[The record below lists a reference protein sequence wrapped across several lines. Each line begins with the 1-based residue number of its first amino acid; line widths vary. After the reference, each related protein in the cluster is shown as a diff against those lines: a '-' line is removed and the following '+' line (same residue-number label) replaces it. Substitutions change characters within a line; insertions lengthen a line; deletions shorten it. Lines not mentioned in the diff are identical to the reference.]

1 MKEITSDTG
10 RAPRNI
16 VDPSIYDK
24 DYFLKDN
31 EGWREWERN
40 IETDLHPKFKRA
52 LGLAGP
58 LKGKNILDIGCGRA
72 ELVYYCVKQGAR
84 ACGID
89 YSPAAIEIAARTIER
104 LPEALRPS
112 ARAILGDIGTYDP
125 PDKYDIVF
133 MIEIAEHMHDWQL
146 KEGFEKIDKILSPDG
161 KLIIMTPNYLYE
173 KILSPLKR
181 ILNIPGNCI
190 KWPMRILRGRYKP
203 KSFKEL
209 AGKIFRVAM
218 DRGELNRKMHVNVT
232 TRETLKRLLS
242 GFDVKIWC
250 EDHSKNALSLL
261 TGHWWGR
268 EIIVIAAKKRAIS

>member
-1 MKEITSDTG
+1 MEDNTNDEACATRK
-10 RAPRNI
+10 I

-31 EGWREWERN
+31 EGWREWEGN

-52 LGLAGP
+52 LELAGSVN
-58 LKGKNILDIGCGRA
+58 GKNVLDIGCGRA
-72 ELVYYCVKQGAR
+72 ELVYYCVKRGAR

-89 YSPAAIEIAARTIER
+89 YSPAAIGIAAETIDR
-104 LPEALRPS
+104 LPQALRPS
-112 ARAILGDIGTYDP
+112 AKAIFGDIGNYDP

-146 KEGFEKIDKILSPDG
+146 KEGFEKIDKILTSDG

-181 ILNIPGNCI
+181 ILNIPVNCI
-190 KWPMRILRGRYKP
+190 KWPLRILGGRYKP
-203 KSFKEL
+203 SSFKEL
-209 AGKIFRVAM
+209 IGKIFRVKM

-232 TRETLKRLLS
+232 TRGTLKRLLS

-250 EDHSKNALSLL
+250 EDHSKNLLSLL
-261 TGHWWGR
+261 TGRWWGR
-268 EIIVIAAKKRAIS
+268 EIIVIASKKRAIS